1 MPYDPTKAIA
11 TAQAPIGRYRDG
23 ECWTLIEDAVVGAGG
38 KSSKTLTPRFSPAA
52 SFVWGTTVAIANL
65 QPGDVLQFSGYKW
78 AQSRRIETTFLPKHA
93 DNPDTAETV
102 PGDEQ
107 TRGSP
112 QHTAM
117 VVTVISAGVVD
128 VVEQNNPAVTGPVQT
143 LRVTLIAG
151 PAAVT
156 SDVLAFETAINGTTT
171 KVIRTIKSTTTETV
185 TAPPRCYRPTA

>member
-1 MPYDPTKAIA
+1 M
-11 TAQAPIGRYRDG
+11 
-23 ECWTLIEDAVVGAGG
+23 
-38 KSSKTLTPRFSPAA
+38 
-52 SFVWGTTVAIANL
+52 
-65 QPGDVLQFSGYKW
+65 
-78 AQSRRIETTFLPKHA
+78 
-93 DNPDTAETV
+93 